1 MGVVERGLPHGL
13 PLEHLGMS
21 PYLAQL
27 LLQAAA
33 VLEVLETLM
42 LCLAAQ
48 VAARKGSK
56 QNLEQQVFLGKEITG
71 VPQMVLRGLLA
82 AVAPEL

>member
-1 MGVVERGLPHGL
+1 LVAVVRGLQLGHPQ
-13 PLEHLGMS
+13 EHLEIIL
-21 PYLAQL
+21 YLVLL
-27 LLQAAA
+27 LLQVAA

-42 LCLAAQ
+42 LCLAVQ